1 MGHDAGNY
9 SNFCASTV
17 VRHTY
22 RTGQLII
29 VISFN
34 MFKKPQIRAY
44 RSLTRQGPDS
54 IASNTVNCSLLS
66 QPSSNQLVYGR
77 ELREK
82 EFRLLK
88 LAPGIGDEPINCTL
102 TCHNIEDD
110 IPYIGLSYAWGL
122 VDVVHAITCNDNKFI
137 VSKNVYTAL
146 RNLRELIL
154 LEQYDRRVWIDGICI
169 NQSDPDEKTQQ
180 VRMMQKV
187 YKNAAIVVA
196 WLGEMTESD
205 KRAFETLEYVSTKLK
220 LENIYRDDEKIR
232 EESLEQTAKL
242 AEKMGI
248 PYVGHKRW
256 ADVRQLLDKPWFSR
270 IWIIQEVLHAR
281 HFVFLCGNT
290 IYKSEL
296 IFHFVGNFPKF
307 PFLHQAVRGAMHSSS
322 GYVNAC
328 SLAQWKEAWSG
339 MDRYNL
345 TACIL
350 KTLHFKATDPRDK
363 IFALIS
369 LAWDGEEEFI
379 NYKES
384 LENILLMVASYILKT
399 EEGRLDLL
407 SFAQI
412 FGRVKGVP
420 SWIPCWSQKANRH
433 LGLAFS
439 FSAGR
444 QGLRLQNPSDIT
456 LDVDNVCSEST
467 RPFLCRC

>member
-1 MGHDAGNY
+1 MA
-9 SNFCASTV
+9 SN
-17 VRHTY
+17 
-22 RTGQLII
+22 I
-29 VISFN
+29 VN
-34 MFKKPQIRAY
+34 
-44 RSLTRQGPDS
+44 RSL
-54 IASNTVNCSLLS
+54 LLH
-66 QPSSNQLVYGR
+66 PSSNQLVYR
-77 ELREK
+77 QLREK

-88 LAPGIGDEPINCTL
+88 LAPGISDEPINCTL
-102 TCHNIEDD
+102 TCHNIDDD
-110 IPYIGLSYAWGL
+110 IPYIGLSYSWGL
-122 VDVVHAITCNDNKFI
+122 VDVVHAITCNDNNFI

-180 VRMMQKV
+180 VRMMQHI

-205 KRAFETLEYVSTKLK
+205 KRAFETLEYVSSKLK
-220 LENIYRDDEKIR
+220 LENIYRDDEEIR

-248 PYVGHKRW
+248 PYIGHKRW

-281 HFVFLCGNT
+281 HFVFLCGST
-290 IYKSEL
+290 VYESEL
-296 IFHFVGNFPKF
+296 IFHFVGNFVKF
-307 PFLHQAVRGAMHSSS
+307 PFLDHAVRDAVHSSS
-322 GYVNAC
+322 KGYINAC

-339 MDRYNL
+339 MCRYNL
-345 TACIL
+345 SACIF
-350 KTLHFKATDPRDK
+350 KTLHVEASDPRDK

-369 LAWDGEEEFI
+369 LACDGEEKFI

-384 LENILLMVASYILKT
+384 LESILLMVASYILGT

-407 SFAQI
+407 SHAQV

-420 SWIPCWSQKANRH
+420 SWVPCWSQKGNRH
-433 LGLAFS
+433 LGLAFY

-444 QGLRLQNPSDIT
+444 QGFRLHNPSDIT

-467 RPFLCRC
+467 RPSLCRC